1 MNEENDLVPRDQ
13 TPPIRRNGH
22 GQLPPLK
29 PAIILT
35 PDQEDFAHWL
45 SLPPNQRRP
54 KLQKQWGLERGI
66 TRDSTLS
73 QWKKIP
79 EFVELV
85 KERRKEFAD
94 SLVSEALHGWQ
105 KAIRRGHYDAVRDA
119 LVYGGILPSEKG
131 GTTVNVGMQQVIEP
145 HKAARLAELA
155 DKLEEQGL

>member
-1 MNEENDLVPRDQ
+1 MTDDKLFPRDGI
-13 TPPIRRNGH
+13 PPIRRNGQ
-22 GQLPPLK
+22 GQAAPPK
-29 PAIILT
+29 PAIILA

-45 SLPPNQRRP
+45 SLPPSQRRP

-131 GTTVNVGMQQVIEP
+131 APTVNVGVQVMDP
-145 HKAARLAELA
+145 HHARRLAEIA
-155 DKLEEQGL
+155 EELEEKGL